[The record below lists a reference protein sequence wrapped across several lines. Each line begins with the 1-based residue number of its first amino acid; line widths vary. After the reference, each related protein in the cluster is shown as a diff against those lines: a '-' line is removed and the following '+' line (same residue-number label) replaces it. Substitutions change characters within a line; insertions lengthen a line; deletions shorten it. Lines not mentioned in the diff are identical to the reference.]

1 MICNSLAKSLQSG
14 LTHYLTNIVANNA
27 EKVENFIIQR
37 LLYRI
42 KSLTLQ
48 TKRDMDKKNK
58 EIEISE
64 PRMVKSHDV
73 KLDTEYAEWIAEV
86 KYRYR
91 SAQVK
96 AAVKVNGEKLLFNWQ
111 MGRDL
116 VQKKA
121 EERWG
126 AGVVEQVSLDLRRE
140 FPQEDGFSARNLHY
154 MKQWYLYYTTEA
166 SKLQRPI
173 AEIVLM
179 TGIEVK
185 SAKLQRPV
193 AELKEEKLQ
202 RPIGELVKQPVSETE
217 NYPNDEF
224 PLPFA
229 LVPWGQHIEIITR
242 SESLEEALFYM
253 QHVIEKGL
261 SRTALVNCYKAHLYE
276 HQGKIVNNF
285 STYLPEPQ
293 SHLVQEV
300 LKENYDFGFA
310 TIDHEPFEERELEDA
325 LTNDVTNLLLEMGT
339 GFAFMGRQKEII
351 VGGRSRK
358 IDLLFYHVRLRC
370 YIACEIKVKPFEPE
384 FTGKLNY
391 YVSAV
396 DELVKAPDDNPTIG
410 LLICSDMDKTDVQW
424 SFRGI
429 TTPMGVAI
437 TTISVSKICYLPK
450 SN

>member
-1 MICNSLAKSLQSG
+1 MA
-14 LTHYLTNIVANNA
+14 
-27 EKVENFIIQR
+27 
-37 LLYRI
+37 
-42 KSLTLQ
+42 
-48 TKRDMDKKNK
+48 KKNK
-58 EIEISE
+58 EIENSE

-73 KLDTEYAEWIAEV
+73 MLDAEYAEWIAEV
-86 KYRYR
+86 KHRYR

-126 AGVVEQVSLDLRRE
+126 AGVVEQVSLDLKRE
-140 FPQEDGFSARNLHY
+140 FPNEDGFSARNLRY

-173 AEIVLM
+173 AEILHQP
-179 TGIEVK
+179 G
-185 SAKLQRPV
+185 AKMGNENLHQLG
-193 AELKEEKLQ
+193 AELIHQ
-202 RPIGELVKQPVSETE
+202 TDG
-217 NYPNDEF
+217 EF

-229 LVPWGQHIEIITR
+229 FVPWRHHVEIVSRSKSIEET
-242 SESLEEALFYM
+242 LFYIGKT
-253 QHVIEKGL
+253 IEQGL
-261 SRTALVNCYKAHLYE
+261 SRVALINCFKAHLYE
-276 HQGKIVNNF
+276 NQGKIINNF

-310 TIDHEPFEERELEDA
+310 TVDHEPFEERELEDA
-325 LTNDVTNLLLEMGT
+325 LTSDVTNLLLEMGT

-410 LLICSDMDKTDVQW
+410 LLICSDMNKTDVQW

-429 TTPMGVAI
+429 TTPMGVATYNNI
-437 TTISVSKICYLPK
+437 RIKDMLPTQEQLK
-450 SN
+450 ERMELLQKELRATKRLMKKASE